1 MASAEPAENTPNP
14 EETMEHIPE
23 VDVGADGTAEQNIRN
38 SGDGGSSGPTHLDK
52 GNESSDQHTDKEK
65 IIKALGELMN
75 NIRMVEDIPEC
86 LHGEPLTCL
95 KEETKQTMMYFLDP
109 ESDVMTGEG
118 KCKDYRGVA
127 EWANLDTA
135 FCKYITDI
143 GLKNKINDVLSMWI
157 KGSDERRI
165 PDPTIGN
172 LRKCLIEIDRPDA
185 LSTLAPKIAM
195 DAIAWQK
202 TRLEAHTNESQ
213 KQDTSWQLTRHDVLY
228 GKMTYYTA
236 CLMFADEDYRMAQI
250 ILNLYKKVKQDSLF
264 FVPQF
269 DLKFGKYEKDTTAR
283 IICERCDHKVIFLL
297 SQYFLASKLCEFTTN
312 YAAQNGTNNG
322 NIIPFHLTRD
332 VDHVPNVLRGIVGI
346 RWFRQITRSHS
357 WEMLT
362 EGLFNTANADEI
374 SRSRLEDL
382 KREVKKVVDDKR
394 DYFLSDPPYDLDT
407 PAAGEPIQFDEPEGV
422 SGDASMLSD
431 SLMACASE
439 KKTKAKFKMLQTVR
453 KIIVEKVLRLNVKEP
468 KKMSSSTLN
477 DKHTSSSTSNFS
489 TPSGRKPSDQPASS
503 ASKSQ
508 CDKTTNGTTKTE
520 QSRFNMA
527 SILNNKAS
535 ETSNCL
541 EMTQLVAIGSECKAN
556 GEEHV
561 ETDRLLAPDERDE
574 GLLSNDK
581 KATVCEQQ
589 ENSESMSTI
598 FHSAKS
604 KLDAGVLE
612 GNAYTDVDDT
622 VDKMGNDAGNM
633 SCTTETD
640 NKVKGKQTAQHS
652 YVV

>member
-213 KQDTSWQLTRHDVLY
+213 KQDTSWQLTRHDVAVNR
-228 GKMTYYTA
+228 KTFYTC
-236 CLMFADEDYRMAQI
+236 CLVFADQDEGMARLI
-250 ILNLYKKVKQDSLF
+250 MRLFTKCYPDTLF
-264 FVPQF
+264 FLPRF
-269 DLKFGKYEKDTTAR
+269 DLKGGKYEKQATAQV
-283 IICERCDHKVIFLL
+283 IQERCGGKVVFLVSEYFAASPVCLFTVQFCKELDMESNEGNLLPVIL
-297 SQYFLASKLCEFTTN
+297 S
-312 YAAQNGTNNG
+312 NNELD
-322 NIIPFHLTRD
+322 IPH
-332 VDHVPNVLRGIVGI
+332 VLRGI
-346 RWFRQITRSHS
+346 H
-357 WEMLT
+357 
-362 EGLFNTANADEI
+362 GLKWYNRVMRRRFLEQLVESVLRPSVTPEEYGEI
-374 SRSRLEDL
+374 KTRLETL
-382 KREVKKVVDDKR
+382 LSEHERE
-394 DYFLSDPPYDLDT
+394 FLCDPPYAQGIPPPQPRHVFYPEPDPPLLQNAFQPPNNLDIDDDDALIDIEVT
-407 PAAGEPIQFDEPEGV
+407 LPAGQNGTARKGRNGGSV
-422 SGDASMLSD
+422 SGF
-431 SLMACASE
+431 
-439 KKTKAKFKMLQTVR
+439 FKRLFSR
-453 KIIVEKVLRLNVKEP
+453 KR
-468 KKMSSSTLN
+468 
-477 DKHTSSSTSNFS
+477 
-489 TPSGRKPSDQPASS
+489 
-503 ASKSQ
+503 
-508 CDKTTNGTTKTE
+508 
-520 QSRFNMA
+520 
-527 SILNNKAS
+527 
-535 ETSNCL
+535 
-541 EMTQLVAIGSECKAN
+541 
-556 GEEHV
+556 
-561 ETDRLLAPDERDE
+561 
-574 GLLSNDK
+574 
-581 KATVCEQQ
+581 
-589 ENSESMSTI
+589 
-598 FHSAKS
+598 
-604 KLDAGVLE
+604 
-612 GNAYTDVDDT
+612 
-622 VDKMGNDAGNM
+622 
-633 SCTTETD
+633 
-640 NKVKGKQTAQHS
+640 
-652 YVV
+652 